1 LSSGLKG
8 LPVLV
13 SRRIVSA
20 VSPHEDRTEF
30 GEKCHKLV
38 YCESAE
44 RVCLTA
50 CWLQR
55 RQKPPRKARWRNAM
69 IFTGTSAAGETITYR
84 DGKRYLWMLSFVPPL
99 VPLLSYWL
107 YISTQNPLATL
118 IPFVFIFGLIPL
130 LDALIGEDTHNPPAE
145 VVAAM
150 EADPYY
156 LRLARITVV
165 FPWVNYI
172 ALIAFCGTQD
182 LPWWSYVVL
191 LLGVGTID
199 GGALLVGH
207 ELGHKPDRLNTFFGM
222 LANNAVGYA
231 HFRIE
236 HNRGHHTWVATPED
250 PASARFGESIYAFA
264 LRELPGALKRGWRNE
279 ADQLEKR
286 GERVWSV
293 NNEILQGFAL
303 TLVVAAALI
312 VLFGWKVA
320 PIIVAHHFLGW
331 YALTQANYVEHYGL
345 LREKLPNGRYQP
357 VEPRHSWNTNHI
369 VSNLMTLHLQRHSD
383 HHANPMRPY
392 QSLRDFA
399 DIPRLPNGYTGMFGL
414 AAIPPL
420 WFRVMDPKTMAWAG
434 GDVGKLNLRD
444 VASPNGD
451 AAMNS

>member
-1 LSSGLKG
+1 
-8 LPVLV
+8 
-13 SRRIVSA
+13 
-20 VSPHEDRTEF
+20 
-30 GEKCHKLV
+30 
-38 YCESAE
+38 
-44 RVCLTA
+44 
-50 CWLQR
+50 
-55 RQKPPRKARWRNAM
+55 M

-118 IPFVFIFGLIPL
+118 VPFVFIFGLIPL

-236 HNRGHHTWVATPED
+236 HNRGHHTLVATPED

-279 ADQLEKR
+279 ADRLEKR

-434 GDVGKLNLRD
+434 GDVSKLNLRD